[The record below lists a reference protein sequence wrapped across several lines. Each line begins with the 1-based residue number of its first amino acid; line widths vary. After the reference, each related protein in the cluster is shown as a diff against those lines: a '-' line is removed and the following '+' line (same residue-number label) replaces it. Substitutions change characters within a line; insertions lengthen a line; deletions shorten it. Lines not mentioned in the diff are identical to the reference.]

1 MNSAIAWVSCREEW
15 TMAELKTKRTEA
27 SVDDFIAGI
36 ADEQRREDCK
46 ALLAMMKRVT
56 KAPPKMWGASM
67 VGFGSYH
74 YRYASG
80 REGDWFVAGFS
91 PRKQYMTIYCMSG
104 FAVFPDLMAKLG
116 KARTGVGCLY
126 IKRLDDVHRPT
137 LKRLLREAVKVARR
151 LET

>member
-1 MNSAIAWVSCREEW
+1 
-15 TMAELKTKRTEA
+15 MAELKTKRTEA

-36 ADEQRREDCK
+36 ADEQRRKDCR

-80 REGDWFVAGFS
+80 REGDWFLAGFS
-91 PRKQYMTIYCMSG
+91 PRRQDLTVYVMAG
-104 FAVFPDLMAKLG
+104 FEDYPELMARLG
-116 KARTGVGCLY
+116 KYKTGKSCLY
-126 IKRLDDVHRPT
+126 
-137 LKRLLREAVKVARR
+137 LKRLSDVDAAVLEKLIAASVKNMREHNR
-151 LET
+151 